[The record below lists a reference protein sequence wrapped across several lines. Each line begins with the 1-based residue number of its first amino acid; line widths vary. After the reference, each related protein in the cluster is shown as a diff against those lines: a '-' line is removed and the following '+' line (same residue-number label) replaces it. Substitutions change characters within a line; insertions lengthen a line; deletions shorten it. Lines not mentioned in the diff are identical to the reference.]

1 MRFEAGT
8 SLPRGRNDDVALR
21 NAHQSFLFSFNAN
34 HRKKLMILIEHLSKR
49 YGERMAVD
57 GIYLQVRAGEVYAL
71 LGPNGAGKS
80 TTIGCALGFVQPDS
94 GRITLAD
101 SPLPPAEAAI
111 RHGAYI
117 AENVALYERLT
128 GVENV
133 AFFMRLLGRRPSVS
147 EIESLLARVGL
158 PEHAWHR
165 LAQGY
170 SKGMRQKVGI
180 VMALAKGARV
190 LVLDEPTSGLD
201 PEASVNFG
209 ALIRDLANQGTAV
222 LMATHDLLR
231 AQELADRCGLLVGGR
246 IVSEWKLG
254 ELNAGELERNY
265 LAGLAGRA

>member
-1 MRFEAGT
+1 
-8 SLPRGRNDDVALR
+8 
-21 NAHQSFLFSFNAN
+21 
-34 HRKKLMILIEHLSKR
+34 MIHVENLSKR
-49 YGERMAVD
+49 YGERTAVD
-57 GIYLQVRAGEVYAL
+57 RLDLRVEAGQVYAL

-80 TTIGCALGFVQPDS
+80 TTIGCILGFVQPDG
-94 GRITLAD
+94 GRIVLAG
-101 SPLPPAEAAI
+101 SSLQPAEAAI
-111 RHGAYI
+111 RHAAYI
-117 AENVALYERLT
+117 TENVALYERLS

-133 AFFMRLLGRRPSVS
+133 AFFMRLLGRRPSVAG
-147 EIESLLARVGL
+147 IEALLARVGL

-201 PEASVNFG
+201 PEASVTFG
-209 ALIRDLANQGTAV
+209 ALIRELADEGTAV

-231 AQELADRCGLLVGGR
+231 AQELADRCGLLAGGR
-246 IVSEWKLG
+246 LVSEWKPG

-265 LAGLAGRA
+265 LAGLPGRA